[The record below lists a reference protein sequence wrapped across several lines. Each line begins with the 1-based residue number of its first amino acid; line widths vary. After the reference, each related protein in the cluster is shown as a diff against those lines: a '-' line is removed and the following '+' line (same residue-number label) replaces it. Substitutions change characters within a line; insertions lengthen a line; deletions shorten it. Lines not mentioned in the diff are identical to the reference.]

1 MESSIMA
8 RRYGTM
14 KAGKLKKTI
23 NHIREG
29 LGSDEELRQL
39 GRSFLQRPI
48 HPIICRDDFEVV
60 DGNRRLA
67 GVLLEAGPDADV
79 PVCITDESLDESA
92 KLEIMMASAIHT
104 RGLSAYEEY
113 LGASQWMERNP
124 RATAEQ
130 LGERIGRKPAMMSRI
145 LSLGRCAAAVRDAAA
160 SGLLGVTEWNALSTC
175 PEEKQLELLAD
186 RLTGKISNRDQ
197 LAHASKGVRRGNGKP
212 LVKLTRIKCTLPSSG
227 VSIVASGPGLS
238 LDDLIDSLSEAQKA
252 AKKSRDNG
260 GDIKSFQSLMAAKSK
275 KRIE

>member
-1 MESSIMA
+1 MA
-8 RRYGTM
+8 RKYGTL
-14 KAGKLKKTI
+14 KAGKLKKTT

-29 LGSDEELRQL
+29 MGTEEELRQL

-48 HPIICRDDFEVV
+48 HPIVCRDDFEIV

-104 RGLSAYEEY
+104 RGLSAFEEY

-124 RATAEQ
+124 GATAEQ

-145 LSLGRCAAAVRDAAA
+145 LSLGRCVPAVKEAAA
-160 SGLLGVTEWNALSTC
+160 SGQLGVTEWNALSTC
-175 PEEKQLELLAD
+175 SEEKQLELLAD
-186 RLTGKISNRDQ
+186 RLSGKLSNRDQ
-197 LAHASKGVRRGNGKP
+197 LAQASKGVRRGNGKP
-212 LVKLTRIKCTLPSSG
+212 SVKLTRVKCVLPSSG
-227 VSIVASGPGLS
+227 VSIIASGEGLS
-238 LDDLIDSLSEAQKA
+238 LDDLIDSFSEAQKEA
-252 AKKSRDNG
+252 RKARDG
-260 GDIKSFQSLMAAKSK
+260 GQDIKAFQAVMTARSQ
-275 KRIE
+275 KRIG

>member
-1 MESSIMA
+1 MA

-79 PVCITDESLDESA
+79 PVCITDEPLDESA

-113 LGASQWMERNP
+113 LGVSQWMERNSG
-124 RATAEQ
+124 ATAEQ

-145 LSLGRCAAAVRDAAA
+145 LSLGRCAPAVRDAAA

-175 PEEKQLELLAD
+175 AEEKQLELLAD
-186 RLTGKISNRDQ
+186 RLSGKIGNRDQ
-197 LAHASKGVRRGNGKP
+197 LAQASKGVRRGNAP
-212 LVKLTRIKCTLPSSG
+212 AVKLTRIKCNLPSSG
-227 VSIVASGPGLS
+227 VSIVASGAELS
-238 LDDLIDSLSEAQKA
+238 LDEFIESLGEAQKE
-252 AKKSRDNG
+252 AKKARDNG

-275 KRIE
+275 KRNE

>member
-1 MESSIMA
+1 MA
-8 RRYGTM
+8 RKYSTM

-29 LGSDEELRQL
+29 VGTEEELRQL

-67 GVLLEAGPDADV
+67 GVLLEAGPDTDV

-104 RGLSAYEEY
+104 RGLNAHEEY
-113 LGASQWMERNP
+113 LGASQWLERNP
-124 RATAEQ
+124 GATAEQ

-145 LSLGRCAAAVRDAAA
+145 LSLGRCASAVRDAAA
-160 SGLLGVTEWNALSTC
+160 SGLLGVTEWNAISTC

-186 RLTGKISNRDQ
+186 RLSGKIGNRDQ
-197 LAHASKGVRRGNGKP
+197 LAQASKGVRRGNEP
-212 LVKLTRIKCTLPSSG
+212 AVKLTRIKCTLPTSG
-227 VSIVASGPGLS
+227 VSIVASGAELS
-238 LDDLIDSLSEAQKA
+238 LDEFIESLGEAQKE
-252 AKKSRDNG
+252 AKKTRDNG

-275 KRIE
+275 KKNE